1 MRLVLCAC
9 TLMPLCAAVRL
20 CVCASLCLPGYLCLV
35 YIYIFF
41 LALCV
46 CACVFV
52 REKTLLG
59 VHASLSPSLALFVL
73 WISVLCNCVS
83 LYTPACARVR
93 ACVCVSSTVLSVS
106 VFLSHADGSLSAS
119 AYVTVSMFLCCSI
132 SLCFFFFH
140 ILSLSNFYS
149 LPFLFHLSLCLCHSV
164 SFFCVCAYVGA
175 MCSFVHL
182 IVLIFTHAFLILFP
196 TQPRYPVTFR

>member
-1 MRLVLCAC
+1 MRLCHHL
-9 TLMPLCAAVRL
+9 
-20 CVCASLCLPGYLCLV
+20 SLCLCCGSLC
-35 YIYIFF
+35 
-41 LALCV
+41 CV
-46 CACVFV
+46 
-52 REKTLLG
+52 T
-59 VHASLSPSLALFVL
+59 
-73 WISVLCNCVS
+73 VS
-83 LYTPACARVR
+83 HFTPLRARARV
-93 ACVCVSSTVLSVS
+93 CVCVSSTVLSVS